1 MTKDKSKLILDN
13 KNQLTSNNHC
23 KLPKPLM
30 RGNSIDYSHEVMPP
44 KQSRSKGGL
53 YIVVIF
59 ILFVLF
65 SAIYLFYDF
74 KTHIILTQ
82 IRLPRYMLTIL
93 CGMTLAS
100 IGSVYQIMLNNPLA
114 EPYILGISSGAAL
127 GSILA
132 GLTGF
137 FILMPLFGFGG
148 ALGVMFLVWFIAHF
162 KNNNAPNRL
171 LFSGIITGMFI
182 SSLISLLMYIF
193 LKDTA
198 LILQVLMGNTGNIF
212 DQREWMFFLAAFY
225 ISLGLIAYLFTLSN
239 QLNILTSGD
248 EVAKSMG
255 INVLKLRRKI
265 FFVSSLLIG
274 ICVSYAGIIGFVG
287 LIVPQMVRM
296 IIGAEQ
302 KKVFLYSVA
311 SGAVF
316 LLFCD
321 FLAQHLTLIEL
332 PVGIITS
339 FLGCPL
345 FVYILLM
352 KK

>member
-1 MTKDKSKLILDN
+1 MAIDSGECRMKMTQKKEGRLYSKHSH
-13 KNQLTSNNHC
+13 KNIF
-23 KLPKPLM
+23 
-30 RGNSIDYSHEVMPP
+30 SII
-44 KQSRSKGGL
+44 
-53 YIVVIF
+53 IV
-59 ILFVLF
+59 FVLF
-65 SAIYLFYDF
+65 ILLSAIYLYYDY
-74 KTHIILTQ
+74 KTANILLQ
-82 IRLPRYMLTIL
+82 IRLPRYLLTIL
-93 CGMTLAS
+93 CGMSLAS

-132 GLTGF
+132 SLAGF
-137 FILMPLFGFGG
+137 VLLMPIFGFTG
-148 ALGVMFLVWFIAHF
+148 ALGAMFLVWFIAHF
-162 KNNNAPNRL
+162 RGNNAPNRL

-182 SSLISLLMYIF
+182 SSLISLLMYLF

-212 DQREWMFFLAAFY
+212 DQREWLYFVFAFFV
-225 ISLGLIAYLFTLSN
+225 SLLLIAYLYTLSN

-248 EVAKSMG
+248 EVATSMG
-255 INVLKLRRKI
+255 INVQKLRRKI
-265 FFVSSLLIG
+265 FFSSSLLIG

-287 LIVPQMVRM
+287 LIVPQLVRM
-296 IIGAEQ
+296 IVGSEQ
-302 KKVFLYSVA
+302 KKVFLYSVI

-316 LLFCD
+316 LLLCD
-321 FLAQHLTLIEL
+321 FLAQHLTVIEL